1 MNSTTEKNFYEILG
15 ISQNADLA
23 EIKKAFRTCAKKF
36 HPDFNSENSVFAEAR
51 MKEIVAAY
59 ETLKAPQS
67 RQTYDRTLL
76 HRQTQERERQQNFY
90 RYSYRKTETPEQK
103 HRKKSTGSDIR
114 TTVNIT
120 LENAFSGVL
129 GKISYERERR
139 CPSCRGTGKLFGR
152 ICTRCKGQGLVV
164 EKHRREIQIPSGVRD
179 GRELCFR
186 RSGNEGNT
194 KNSFGDL
201 CVTVHVLPH
210 RYFSFIGDD
219 LFQTVSVS
227 RSLLKRGVKICI
239 PTIDGKSVRF
249 FIPAKTS
256 PGTVFRLRHLGWF
269 IPFTGMRGDMLVKV
283 TGTNET

>member
-15 ISQNADLA
+15 ISPNADLA

-36 HPDFNSENSVFAEAR
+36 HPDFNSGNSVFAEAR

-59 ETLKAPQS
+59 KTLKDPQS

-76 HRQTQERERQQNFY
+76 HRQTQEREREQNAY
-90 RYSYRKTETPEQK
+90 RYSYRETETSEQRHK
-103 HRKKSTGSDIR
+103 GKSAGSDIL

-129 GKISYERERR
+129 GKISYARERR

-152 ICTRCKGQGLVV
+152 ICSRCKGQSFVV
-164 EKHRREIQIPSGVRD
+164 EKHRREIQIPAGVRD
-179 GRELCFR
+179 GRELRFCH
-186 RSGNEGNT
+186 SGNEGKT
-194 KNSFGDL
+194 KNSFGAL
-201 CVTVHVLPH
+201 YITVHVLPH
-210 RYFSFIGDD
+210 KYFSFIGDD

-227 RSLLKRGVKICI
+227 RSLLKEGVKICV
-239 PTIDGKSVRF
+239 PTINGKSVRF

-269 IPFTGMRGDMLVKV
+269 IPFTGIRGDMLVKV
-283 TGTNET
+283 TGTNEA